1 MNFEQFCLIINDL
14 LPKPMEILPEH
25 SLLNDLGLCSFDMMV
40 LIVQIE
46 EISEKNIDVSSM
58 RNNMTVQELF
68 TLINR

>member
-14 LPKPMEILPEH
+14 LPKPMEILPEY

>member
-1 MNFEQFCLIINDL
+1 MCIRDRNNSCTVILFLILETSIFFS
-14 LPKPMEILPEH
+14 EI
-25 SLLNDLGLCSFDMMV
+25 SSFDMMV